1 MTKQLPFADAQT
13 GLHVLQ
19 ALLKERSILAAL
31 ETMHAEVGDLFQVTL
46 PLFDPTFVVGPE
58 INRLLLVTGRD
69 QFNWRTESDA
79 VTKLLGHGLLV
90 EDNDS
95 HKCLRQHMEPPLS
108 KKRVNQQRGRIQHH
122 TDQILAQWPVR
133 GELDMLV
140 EMRKVA
146 LVTLMGVLFDVDFTQ
161 HMERLWQ
168 PILRLLKYISP
179 GMWIVWPQMP
189 RFGYKAAWEA
199 MDDYL
204 FGIIQARRQENSN
217 GDDMLSRLVRVPEM
231 TDELIRDQL
240 LTMLIAGHDTST
252 ALLAWVWYLLGTHP
266 EAMTKAAQE
275 VEAVVGNA
283 DIETRHLSKLIYL
296 DQVIKETLR
305 LYPPIHVG
313 NRLTNSD
320 VGVGGYTIPAG
331 QRVMYSI
338 YLSHRHPDYWENP
351 DAFQPERFGRKSERQ
366 TGCPAHKKRPPFTYV
381 PFGGGPRNCIGAAF
395 AQIEAKIV
403 LARILQRFRLT
414 LLPRKV
420 EAHMG
425 ATLEPKPGVKML
437 VESKS

>member
-1 MTKQLPFADAQT
+1 MSKQLPFADAQT

-19 ALLKERSILAAL
+19 ALVKERSLLAAL
-31 ETMHAEVGDLFQVTL
+31 ETMHSEVGDIFHVTL

-58 INRLLLVTGRD
+58 ANRQLLVTGRD

-79 VTKLLGHGLLV
+79 VTKLLGHGVLV

-95 HKCLRQHMEPPLS
+95 HKCLRQHMDPPLG
-108 KKRVNQQRGRIQHH
+108 KKQITQQIDTIQHH
-122 TDQILAQWPVR
+122 TDQILAQWPAQ
-133 GELDMLV
+133 GELDMVV

-146 LVTLMGVLFDVDFTQ
+146 LVTLMGVLFDVDFVP

-179 GMWIVWPQMP
+179 GMWIVWPEMP
-189 RFGYKAAWEA
+189 RPGYQAAWQE
-199 MDDYL
+199 MDAFL
-204 FGIIQARRQENSN
+204 FGIIRERREADSKGN
-217 GDDMLSRLVRVPEM
+217 DMLSRLVRVPEM
-231 TDELIRDQL
+231 SDELIRDQL

-266 EAMTKAAQE
+266 EAMAIAVKE
-275 VEAVVGNA
+275 VDDVVGNSE
-283 DIETRHLSKLIYL
+283 IEASFLPKLTYL

-320 VGVGGYTIPAG
+320 VEMNDYTIPAG

-338 YLSHRHPDYWENP
+338 YLSHRHPNYWEDP
-351 DAFQPERFGRKSERQ
+351 DAFKPERFGRKANQQS
-366 TGCPAHKKRPPFTYV
+366 GCPMDKKRPPFTYI

-395 AQIEAKIV
+395 AQIEAKVV

-414 LLPRKV
+414 LLLQKV
-420 EAHMG
+420 QAHMG
-425 ATLEPKPGVKML
+425 ATLEPKPGVKMR
-437 VESKS
+437 VVQR